1 MKTGTLVIIPQSVL
15 IELARIEILSVLV
28 ANEALDVLIELTRIE
43 I

>member
-15 IELARIEILSVLV
+15 IELTRIEILSVLV